1 MVVAT
6 SDADGST
13 SVLVTVLLS
22 GTCGGRHWESAFPH
36 VMVTNVTRQPPT
48 RNGRAD
54 AVDRHHVTL
63 EDVAHR
69 ADVSLAT
76 ASRVLNGDGTRPVGA
91 TLRERVLA
99 AAEALHYT
107 PNAHAQALAAG
118 ASTTVGLITHDVS
131 DPYFAAIARG
141 SMRVAADQG
150 ILVVLASTL
159 RIPDRELAYVSALHA
174 QRAKAILLIGSGF
187 DDEAYVNRMRREL
200 DAYADTGGRVAMV
213 SQHDLP
219 FDAVLPANRE
229 GASAL
234 AQALLDLGHRS
245 GALITGPRAL
255 TTVAHRVEAFCD
267 TFAAGGGAVAAD
279 QIVEADFSQDG
290 GYTATLEL
298 LARGLT
304 STVLFCASDVMA
316 IGALQALRERGI
328 RVPEDLSVVGF
339 DDIPIVR
346 QLTPPLST
354 VALPMEEMGEQVM
367 SMALGP
373 PSAEPRVH
381 VAPAT
386 VVLRGTTA
394 PPPQTPRDRTPQ

>member
-1 MVVAT
+1 M
-6 SDADGST
+6 
-13 SVLVTVLLS
+13 
-22 GTCGGRHWESAFPH
+22 
-36 VMVTNVTRQPPT
+36 
-48 RNGRAD
+48 RNGRAES
-54 AVDRHHVTL
+54 VERQHVTL
-63 EDVAHR
+63 EDVARH

-76 ASRVLNGDGTRPVGA
+76 ASRVLNGDGTRPVGEV
-91 TLRERVLA
+91 LRARVLA
-99 AAEALHYT
+99 AAQSLRYT

-159 RIPDRELAYVSALHA
+159 RHPDRELAYVSALHA

-187 DDEAYVNRMRREL
+187 DDEEYVSRMRREL
-200 DAYADTGGRVAMV
+200 DAYADAGGRVAMV

-245 GALITGPRAL
+245 GAVVTGPRSL
-255 TTVAHRVEAFCD
+255 TTVAHRLEAFCD
-267 TFAAGGGAVAAD
+267 TFTAGGGTVAGD
-279 QIVEADFSQDG
+279 QILEADFTQDG
-290 GYTATLEL
+290 GYAGTLEL
-298 LARGLT
+298 LGRGLT
-304 STVLFCASDVMA
+304 STALFCASDVMA
-316 IGALQALRERGI
+316 IGALQALRERGV

-346 QLTPPLST
+346 QLTPALST
-354 VALPMEEMGEQVM
+354 VALPMEEMGERVM

-373 PSAEPRVH
+373 PSAAPRIH

-394 PPPQTPRDRTPQ
+394 PPTRTPRDRNPQ